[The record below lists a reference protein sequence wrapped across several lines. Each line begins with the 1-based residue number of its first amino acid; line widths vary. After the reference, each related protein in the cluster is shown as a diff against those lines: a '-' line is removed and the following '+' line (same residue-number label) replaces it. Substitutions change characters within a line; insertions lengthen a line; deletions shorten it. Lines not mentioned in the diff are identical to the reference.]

1 MSTQFSQPDIDKLKR
16 IISEGIQVTQE
27 IETLR
32 EGLRDTVKAIA
43 EEINIKPATLNK
55 AIKIAHKAEFGK
67 NLIVLLRSIR
77 LPLTDGKTFWHQ

>member
-1 MSTQFSQPDIDKLKR
+1 MSTHFSQSDIDKLKR
-16 IISEGIQVTQE
+16 IINEGMQVTHE

-55 AIKIAHKAEFGK
+55 AIKIAHKSEFGK
-67 NLIVLLRSIR
+67 AREDFDELETILESVGRTL
-77 LPLTDGKTFWHQ
+77 

>member
-1 MSTQFSQPDIDKLKR
+1 MSTHFSQPDIDKLKR

-55 AIKIAHKAEFGK
+55 AIRIAHKAEFGK
-67 NLIVLLRSIR
+67 AREAFDELETILESVGRTL
-77 LPLTDGKTFWHQ
+77 